1 MTKNELKK
9 KFEKYL
15 ISQGLSEK
23 TKSGNPSTVYAYI
36 HRVNKVC
43 DSLYNGHSQ
52 NEWTQLAND
61 IYPILGF
68 YLLCKKDSFYINHS
82 NFGKLKGFLYDFCN
96 IPSPVNRQTVEQ
108 YFQINV
114 FENKKIYTNQYVII
128 KNFINNLPK
137 TYFIELRINDK
148 DILKRTKLHALQK
161 FYDFLKDE
169 NYNPSAGNKSA
180 SEQSKS
186 IKTFYLKTSKKL
198 SYLQNQGAG
207 NKLYILSKG
216 GTNKK
221 CPKIIPSMRLNNR
234 LETKVSAAWVQDVLR
249 ISRWTLK
256 RLVEN
261 NIFIKYDHNMFSISD
276 INAYIRS
283 NFHPSQYAKNPRVPE
298 GNKVK
303 QWWEVKDVKAHTGL
317 NEKYIQRLRIEKKVT
332 YITVSKNKYIFYP
345 YDFKLYTKIKP
356 LFIDEKNLISK

>member
-114 FENKKIYTNQYVII
+114 FENKKTYTNQYVII

-169 NYNPSAGNKSA
+169 NYNPSAGSKSA

-283 NFHPSQYAKNPRVPE
+283 NFHPSQYAKKTKAPE

-303 QWWEVKDVKAHTGL
+303 QWWEVKDVEAHTGL
-317 NEKYIQRLRIEKKVT
+317 NEKSIQRLRRNGKVT
-332 YITVSKNKYIFYP
+332 YIAVSKNKYIFYP
-345 YDFKLYTKIKP
+345 YDFQPYTKIRP
-356 LFIDEKNLISK
+356 FIVDEKVLNTK